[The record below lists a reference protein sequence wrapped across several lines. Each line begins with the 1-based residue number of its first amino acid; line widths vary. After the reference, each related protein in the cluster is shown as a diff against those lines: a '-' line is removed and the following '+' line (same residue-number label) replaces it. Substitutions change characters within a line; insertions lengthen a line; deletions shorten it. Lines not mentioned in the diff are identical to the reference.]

1 MDNLGYLLHKISV
14 MTKTELTNQLK
25 EYNITAQQWAV
36 LKNISFYP
44 NGTTPAM
51 IADRLLADRPTITG
65 IIQRLL
71 QKGWIVTKHN
81 PSDKRSHLV
90 SLTDKASSLIHEI
103 EHVSNDVIKIAVM
116 NIPKDEIEITMNVLK
131 NIIQNLKENKR

>member
-36 LKNISFYP
+36 LKDISLYP

-51 IADRLLADRPTITG
+51 IADRLLADRPTVTG

-71 QKGWIVTKHN
+71 QKGWVVTKHN

-90 SLTDKASSLIHEI
+90 TLTDKVSSLIHEI
-103 EHVSNDVIKIAVM
+103 EHVSNDVIKITIM
-116 NIPKDEIEITMNVLK
+116 NIPKDEIEITMSVLK
-131 NIIQNLKENKR
+131 NMIQNLKENKG

>member
-1 MDNLGYLLHKISV
+1 MDNLGYLLHKTSL

-25 EYNITAQQWAV
+25 EYNITAQQWSV
-36 LKNISFYP
+36 LKDISFYL

-90 SLTDKASSLIHEI
+90 FLTDKANSLIHDI

-116 NIPKDEIEITMNVLK
+116 NIPKDELEITMGVLQSM
-131 NIIQNLKENKR
+131 IQNLKENKG

>member
-25 EYNITAQQWAV
+25 EYNITAQQWSV
-36 LKNISFYP
+36 LKDISLYP
-44 NGTTPAM
+44 NGTTPAV
-51 IADRLLADRPTITG
+51 IAGKLLADRPTVTG
-65 IIQRLL
+65 IIQRLV

-90 SLTDKASSLIHEI
+90 FLTDKASSLIHEI
-103 EHVSNDVIKIAVM
+103 EHVSDNVIKIAVM
-116 NIPKDEIEITMNVLK
+116 NIPKDEVEITMCVLK
-131 NIIQNLKENKR
+131 NMIQNLKENKG

>member
-25 EYNITAQQWAV
+25 EYNINAQQWAV
-36 LKNISFYP
+36 LKDISLYS

-71 QKGWIVTKHN
+71 QKGWIVTKNN

-90 SLTDKASSLIHEI
+90 FLTDKANLLLHEI
-103 EHVSNDVIKIAVM
+103 ENVSNDVIRGAIKD
-116 NIPKDEIEITMNVLK
+116 IPKDEIEIAIGVLQ
-131 NIIQNLKENKR
+131 NMIQNLKLK